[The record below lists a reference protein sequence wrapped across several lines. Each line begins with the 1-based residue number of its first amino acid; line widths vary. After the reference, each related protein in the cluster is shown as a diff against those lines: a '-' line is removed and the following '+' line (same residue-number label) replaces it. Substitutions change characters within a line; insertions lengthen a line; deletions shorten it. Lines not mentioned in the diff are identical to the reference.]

1 MTAADPGGDAA
12 FVEAFDSGHPEGGPS
27 AIASTCGSPGS

>member
-12 FVEAFDSGHPEGGPS
+12 FVEAFDSGRPEDGTFG
-27 AIASTCGSPGS
+27 AIRAKYLLY